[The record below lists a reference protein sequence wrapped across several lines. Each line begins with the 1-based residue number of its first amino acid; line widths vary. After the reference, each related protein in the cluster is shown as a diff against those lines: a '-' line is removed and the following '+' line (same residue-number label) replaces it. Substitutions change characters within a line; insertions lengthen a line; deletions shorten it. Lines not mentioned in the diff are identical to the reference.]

1 MSELEQKIHDF
12 INGSVH
18 PVNSNQVF
26 QGLKD
31 AGMEVTIQEVR
42 DTMANLVQKGFL
54 VDANLPSY
62 FAVC

>member
-1 MSELEQKIHDF
+1 MDEFEQKIHDF
-12 INGSVH
+12 VDGSLH

-42 DTMANLVQKGFL
+42 EVMAVLAQRGFL
-54 VDANLPSY
+54 IDAKLPSY
-62 FAVC
+62 FAVA